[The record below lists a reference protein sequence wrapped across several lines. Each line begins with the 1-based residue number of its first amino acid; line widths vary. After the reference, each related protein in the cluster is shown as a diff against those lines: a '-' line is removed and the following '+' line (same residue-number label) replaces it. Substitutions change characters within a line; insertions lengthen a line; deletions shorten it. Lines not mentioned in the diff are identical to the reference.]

1 MGSGALVG
9 IKQTEK
15 RLLCALLALTMPNSG
30 LGRGAPPHPD
40 ACATRME
47 KPSACPWRRRVGPY
61 ICACPGA
68 ALPEDSLRKRTQVS
82 TQASD
87 AQCRAVGNKMD
98 PDLFLRKVS
107 TLQAG
112 FRGFLVRRQ
121 FQSLRAEYEA
131 IVQEIEGDL
140 STLQWTGGW
149 IPKPVFLPEA
159 KSPHSW
165 KAEKTSNPQ
174 QKLWSP
180 SPDKDSE
187 KELIWEEMVLKKTE
201 KSPANPGSL
210 CREDSAWLQAEQG
223 RKASQGNSRDTSVS
237 KMENADLGL
246 SQSQQELQEQR
257 NHLAM
262 ELLWLQQAINSRKEY
277 LILKQTL
284 RSPEASQTRD
294 KPPNTCLKHRGQAY
308 EKTSLHSSCVLDNQ
322 SYRDRIIGE
331 SHHAEDFSHKGR
343 LKPRKHPDSVTSAGK
358 TTAVSK
364 GRELCYRNSASQ
376 LPAALES
383 QAGGDRVT
391 KGPDHG
397 GQPFKETS
405 LQQLKVLE
413 DQIPGDLKFR
423 SPCSRKAETQLPT
436 LSENLNIEDRYS
448 RKPSYKEADS
458 RSAGP
463 CDLSISEGHMIW
475 DETLAGQEQGS
486 LDLIRTKPPKSQP
499 PSAGSSGHGNTS
511 ELSPEGWENRGTLQW
526 R

>member
-1 MGSGALVG
+1 
-9 IKQTEK
+9 
-15 RLLCALLALTMPNSG
+15 
-30 LGRGAPPHPD
+30 
-40 ACATRME
+40 
-47 KPSACPWRRRVGPY
+47 
-61 ICACPGA
+61 
-68 ALPEDSLRKRTQVS
+68 
-82 TQASD
+82 
-87 AQCRAVGNKMD
+87 MD

-159 KSPHSW
+159 KSHQSW
-165 KAEKTSNPQ
+165 KAEKISNPE
-174 QKLWSP
+174 QKLWSH
-180 SPDKDSE
+180 SPHKDSE
-187 KELIWEEMVLKKTE
+187 KELIWEEMVQKKTE

-210 CREDSAWLQAEQG
+210 CRDDSAWPQAEQG
-223 RKASQGNSRDTSVS
+223 RKASQGNSQDTSVS

-294 KPPNTCLKHRGQAY
+294 KHRGQAY

-331 SHHAEDFSHKGR
+331 SHHAEDSSHKGR
-343 LKPRKHPDSVTSAGK
+343 LKPQKHPDSVTSAGK
-358 TTAVSK
+358 TTAGSK

-436 LSENLNIEDRYS
+436 LSENQNIEDRYS
-448 RKPSYKEADS
+448 RKPS

-463 CDLSISEGHMIW
+463 CDLNILEGHMIW

-511 ELSPEGWENRGTLQW
+511 ELSPEGWKNRGILQW